1 MQRKSAKLLSELNR
15 MKVLGGIIKENYN
28 SDDNV
33 DDDNVD
39 DDNVDDDN
47 VDYNDIDW
55 GEVAIERR
63 KEIVRKI
70 EEEFGEQNQYSGS
83 ADWGGIPVWSVL
95 GSEFEG
101 YFIIDDSEF
110 FGPPNTAFS
119 LMKRTFDPDT
129 EENTDEILFTAFV
142 TPERFGEQ
150 GNGTMDELLQ
160 MAREI
165 KTQSLNDQDLDNQ
178 NLNELIFR
186 KPITTNIFR
195 DKRKKEE
202 AKAKEEK
209 DKAARAKAE
218 AERAK
223 AKELKSQD
231 TNLNENIEINAKLS
245 SKQGIK
251 NAIYKILEM
260 KKVGDIYRDKGWGGI
275 TKFVDTLREVGA
287 EVDLLRSNYEGHGE
301 VKGDY
306 EVMPT
311 RKVFYYEISARND
324 KGIVVK
330 IPFKVTCAFVGKT
343 GTMDDDVYE
352 LTYYAMA

>member
-1 MQRKSAKLLSELNR
+1 MQIKSAKLLSELSR
-15 MKVLGGIIKENYN
+15 MKILGGLLKENY
-28 SDDNV
+28 D
-33 DDDNVD
+33 
-39 DDNVDDDN
+39 
-47 VDYNDIDW
+47 DIDW
-55 GEVAIERR
+55 GDVAIERR
-63 KEIVRKI
+63 KEIVKKI
-70 EEEFGEQNQYSGS
+70 ENEFGPQNQYSGS

-110 FGPPNTAFS
+110 QPDMAFS
-119 LMKRTFDPDT
+119 LMKRTFNPDT

-142 TPERFGEQ
+142 TPERFGEK
-150 GNGTMDELLQ
+150 GNGTMDELIE
-160 MAREI
+160 AAIEI
-165 KTQSLNDQDLDNQ
+165 KTQ
-178 NLNELIFR
+178 NLNELVFR

-218 AERAK
+218 AERTK
-223 AKELKSQD
+223 AKEPKSQD

-260 KKVGDIYRDKGWGGI
+260 NKVEGRYRDEGWQGI
-275 TKFVDTLREVGA
+275 SKFVDTLREVGA
-287 EVDLLRSNYEGHGE
+287 EVDMLRSNYEGHGE
-301 VKGDY
+301 VKNY
-306 EVMPT
+306 ESMPT
-311 RKVFYYEISARND
+311 RKVFYYEISVRNK
-324 KGIVVK
+324 KGNVVT

-343 GTMDDDVYE
+343 GTMEDDVYE
-352 LTYYAMA
+352 LTYYAMS